1 MDFQKLK
8 KRLMRLD
15 TACLCDVR
23 KTFRVMDPNIQPI
36 NQGIKMIGIAR
47 TVHCRGDFLTV
58 LKALQEAQ
66 ENEVLVVD
74 AEGDKIAMAGELF
87 ATEAKRKK
95 LAGMVIDGGCR
106 DVKQIRKIQFPVY
119 ARYFT
124 PLAGGASSLFKTQ
137 TKIRCGGVPIS
148 PGDILF
154 GDDDGIVV
162 MTESEITDV
171 LEIAENVQKTEEIVL
186 KKMEKKTSL
195 FLLTNF
201 SDHYERVS
209 KGQDSK
215 LGFTI
220 SS

>member
-1 MDFQKLK
+1 
-8 KRLMRLD
+8 
-15 TACLCDVR
+15 
-23 KTFRVMDPNIQPI
+23 MDPDIQPV

-87 ATEAKRKK
+87 ATEAQRKK

-124 PLAGGASSLFKTQ
+124 PLAVGASKIFKTQ
-137 TKIRCGGVPIS
+137 IKIRCGGVPVS

-154 GDDDGIVV
+154 GDDDGVVV
-162 MTESEITDV
+162 MTENEITAV
-171 LEIAENVQKTEEIVL
+171 IEIAENVQTTEEKVL

-209 KGQDSK
+209 KGQDSR